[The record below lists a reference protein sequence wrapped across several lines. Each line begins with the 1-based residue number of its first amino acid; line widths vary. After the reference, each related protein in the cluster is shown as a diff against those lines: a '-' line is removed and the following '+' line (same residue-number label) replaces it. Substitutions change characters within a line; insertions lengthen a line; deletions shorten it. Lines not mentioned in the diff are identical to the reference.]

1 MSHITS
7 CSFCGSILKDVLSLG
22 MHPHSDL
29 FPKDCDSTLEVYPLN
44 LTRCTACGLYQ
55 TDFHLS
61 TSKMFNDDY
70 LYDNSVNLSSR
81 RHWTSLAND
90 LYNRISKVSNKS
102 SNFAA
107 LDIGSNAG
115 ELLFQLEE
123 AGFYAEGIEPSSHP
137 HSIACSR
144 VCLLFIR
151 FKIMLFPA

>member
-7 CSFCGSILKDVLSLG
+7 CTFCGSILKDVLSLG

-55 TDFHLS
+55 TYFHLS

-107 LDIGSNAG
+107 LMTSSPKWNVVSVSYSDGPTKIIPWNGLTP
-115 ELLFQLEE
+115 ELSMQRNW
-123 AGFYAEGIEPSSHP
+123 YIS
-137 HSIACSR
+137 
-144 VCLLFIR
+144 LLR
-151 FKIMLFPA
+151 L